1 MSQPPP
7 IPDRPQPPAPPLPPL
22 GYAHPGHPGPPPP
35 PHSGPA
41 PVSDVQRVFDT
52 VAGPN
57 IRLRDNLIQLACV
70 VVGTALGA
78 LIGRAL
84 QGPSSDAPMMLV
96 GALVG
101 LIGSLLISGLVI
113 GIVRMAGASRKRRG
127 P

>member
-7 IPDRPQPPAPPLPPL
+7 IPPDRPQPPEPPLVS
-22 GYAHPGHPGPPPP
+22 GYAHPPHPGALSQ
-35 PHSGPA
+35 SGPS

-70 VVGTALGA
+70 IVGTALGA

-84 QGPSSDAPMMLV
+84 QGSSSDLPMTLI
-96 GALVG
+96 GALGG
-101 LIGSLLISGLVI
+101 LVVSVLISGLVI
-113 GIVRMAGASRKRRG
+113 GIVRTVGASRKRRG
-127 P
+127 L